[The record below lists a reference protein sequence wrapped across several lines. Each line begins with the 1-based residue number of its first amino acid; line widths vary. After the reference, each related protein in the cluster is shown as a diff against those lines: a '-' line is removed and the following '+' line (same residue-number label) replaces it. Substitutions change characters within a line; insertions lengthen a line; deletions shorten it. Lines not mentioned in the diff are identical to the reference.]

1 MKEQLLALGIS
12 EEQIE
17 GVLGLIKPIQEELE
31 GLKPKQKTQAEIE
44 LEERIKALEDRE
56 RAIAEQEKATA
67 FRNSVKE
74 KGIAEELIPF
84 LNAEVDLEQLSG
96 VMKELQL
103 ASSFEPNVPRSE
115 PSGITKEQFKAMGY
129 TERMQLFESNKALYD
144 KLSANE

>member
-1 MKEQLLALGIS
+1 MKQQLLDLGVTQ
-12 EEQIE
+12 EQADKI
-17 GVLGLIKPIQEELE
+17 LGLIKPIQEELE
-31 GLKPKQKTQAEIE
+31 GLKPKEKTQAEIE

-103 ASSFEPNVPRSE
+103 ASSFEPNVPRTE

-129 TERMQLFESNKALYD
+129 TERMQLFETNKALYD
-144 KLSANE
+144 KLSE

>member
-1 MKEQLLALGIS
+1 MKQQLLDLGVT
-12 EEQIE
+12 EEQADKI
-17 GVLGLIKPIQEELE
+17 LGLIKPIQEELE
-31 GLKPKQKTQAEIE
+31 GLKPKEKTQAEIE

-96 VMKELQL
+96 VMKELEL

-115 PSGITKEQFKAMGY
+115 PSGITKEQFQKMGY
-129 TERMQLFESNKALYD
+129 TERMQLFETNKALYD
-144 KLSANE
+144 KLSE

>member
-1 MKEQLLALGIS
+1 MKDKLTEMGFS
-12 EEQIE
+12 TEQIE
-17 GVLGLIKPIQEELE
+17 GILGLVAPLQEELDKY
-31 GLKPKQKTQAEIE
+31 KPKEKSQAEIE

-96 VMKELQL
+96 VMIELQL

-115 PSGITKEQFKAMGY
+115 PFGITKEDFQKMGY
-129 TERMQLFESNKALYD
+129 AQRVELMESNPALYD
-144 KLSANE
+144 KLSE

>member
-1 MKEQLLALGIS
+1 MKEQLLALGIN

-17 GVLGLIKPIQEELE
+17 GVLGLIKPIQDELE

-84 LNAEVDLEQLSG
+84 LNAEVDLDVLSG

-103 ASSFEPNVPRSE
+103 ASSFEPNVPRGE
-115 PSGITKEQFKAMGY
+115 PSGITKEQFQKMGY
-129 TERMQLFESNKALYD
+129 QQRVELMESNPALYS
-144 KLSANE
+144 KLANE

>member
-1 MKEQLLALGIS
+1 MKEQLLALGVT
-12 EEQIE
+12 EEQADGI
-17 GVLGLIKPIQEELE
+17 LGLIKPIQEELE

-103 ASSFEPNVPRSE
+103 ASSFEPNVPRTE

-129 TERMQLFESNKALYD
+129 TERMQLFETNKALYD
-144 KLSANE
+144 KLSE

>member
-1 MKEQLLALGIS
+1 MKEQLLALGIN

-103 ASSFEPNVPRSE
+103 ASSFVPNSPSTEPTG
-115 PSGITKEQFKAMGY
+115 GITKEQFQKMGY
-129 TERMQLFESNKALYD
+129 SERVQLMETNKALYD
-144 KLSANE
+144 KLSE

>member
-1 MKEQLLALGIS
+1 MKQQLLNLGVT
-12 EEQIE
+12 EEQADGI
-17 GVLGLIKPIQEELE
+17 LGLIKPIQEELE

>member
-1 MKEQLLALGIS
+1 MKQQLLDLGVT
-12 EEQIE
+12 EEQADKI
-17 GVLGLIKPIQEELE
+17 LGLIKPIQEELE
-31 GLKPKQKTQAEIE
+31 GLKPKEKTQAEIE

-115 PSGITKEQFKAMGY
+115 PSGITKEQFQKMGY
-129 TERMQLFESNKALYD
+129 TERMQLFETNKALYD
-144 KLSANE
+144 KLSE

>member
-1 MKEQLLALGIS
+1 MKDKLTEMGFS
-12 EEQIE
+12 TEQIE
-17 GVLGLIKPIQEELE
+17 GILGLVAPLQEELDKY
-31 GLKPKQKTQAEIE
+31 KPKEKTEQEKA

-56 RAIAEQEKATA
+56 KAILEKEKAEQFKA
-67 FRNSVKE
+67 SVKE

-115 PSGITKEQFKAMGY
+115 PSGITKEQFQKMGY
-129 TERMQLFESNKALYD
+129 TERMQLFETNKALYD
-144 KLSANE
+144 KLSE

>member
-1 MKEQLLALGIS
+1 MKQQLLDLGVT
-12 EEQIE
+12 EEQADKI
-17 GVLGLIKPIQEELE
+17 LGLIKPIQEELE
-31 GLKPKQKTQAEIE
+31 GLKPKEKTQAEIE

-115 PSGITKEQFKAMGY
+115 PNGITKEQFQKMGY
-129 TERMQLFESNKALYD
+129 TERMQLFETNKALYD
-144 KLSANE
+144 KLSE